1 VENLPVIFHIVSQMP
16 DYMINRFDR
25 RGEQIEILPGQLEG
39 VSEETGKSPR
49 QSPVQPPGRAGQKDH
64 PRNIA

>member
-1 VENLPVIFHIVSQMP
+1 MP